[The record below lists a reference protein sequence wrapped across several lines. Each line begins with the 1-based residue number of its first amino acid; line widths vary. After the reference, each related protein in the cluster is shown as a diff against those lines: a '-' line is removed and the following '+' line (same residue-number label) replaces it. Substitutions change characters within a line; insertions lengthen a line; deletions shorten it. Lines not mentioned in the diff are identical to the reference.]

1 MEFDLKNL
9 DFLKLKIIKTIR
21 ETREYM
27 NVLVFDPRSK
37 TINLIKI
44 FDNRDEEKHEYKILK
59 YL

>member
-1 MEFDLKNL
+1 
-9 DFLKLKIIKTIR
+9 
-21 ETREYM
+21 M